1 MKTTQSGSR
10 HLHRCAI
17 FLFAMLAVP
26 ALAWAATP
34 GSGARIIRVDETSEQ
49 EYCING
55 RSDEIFLHLRSF
67 VAGKDRNIFKE
78 DASIGM
84 VIDTTV
90 SGDVRRQPEK
100 ISFPIAFQATVRNYG
115 EGLVSIPI
123 EKGILSS
130 FALSDGDARYSQV
143 DLSFRFVKVQED
155 TTIGRAIKSLAT
167 VSEDFSLPTELFG
180 ASFQMYASIASS
192 LIDNVFTD
200 NRNST
205 QDPLASIVLAF
216 DPDGTCSNLLFE
228 KTGTKAV
235 VMGTE
240 GREQDGIVDI
250 GQMNSYCF
258 QTELRPAFE
267 VWFWKRQ
274 AGVCEGRPA
283 DARQLR
289 NPHFGFYVT
298 ARPIDPEAPTRGDR
312 EARMLDLCRAHGL
325 TDPELCGG
333 IAPGT

>member
-1 MKTTQSGSR
+1 MKTTKSDLL
-10 HLHRCAI
+10 HLHRCAVFI
-17 FLFAMLAVP
+17 AAALAMP
-26 ALAWAATP
+26 ALACAAMP
-34 GSGARIIRVDETSEQ
+34 GSGAKIIRVDETSEQ

-55 RSDEIFLHLRSF
+55 RTDEVFVHMRSF
-67 VAGKDRNIFKE
+67 VAGKDRNVFKE
-78 DASIGM
+78 DGSIGM

-100 ISFPIAFQATVRNYG
+100 ISFPIAFQATVRNYQ

-123 EKGILSS
+123 EKGILSG
-130 FALSDGDARYSQV
+130 FALSDGDSRYSQV

-155 TTIGRAIKSLAT
+155 TTVGRAIKSLAT
-167 VSEDFSLPTELFG
+167 VAEDYSLPADLF
-180 ASFQMYASIASS
+180 APSFQMYASIASS

-216 DPDGTCSNLLFE
+216 DPDGSCNNLLFE

-235 VMGTE
+235 VMGMD

-250 GQMNSYCF
+250 DQMNSYCF
-258 QTELRPAFE
+258 QTELRPSFE
-267 VWFWKRQ
+267 VWFWKRVGG
-274 AGVCEGRPA
+274 ACTSRPD

-312 EARMLDLCRAHGL
+312 EAGMLDLCAAHGL

>member
-1 MKTTQSGSR
+1 MKTTRSDLGY
-10 HLHRCAI
+10 LHRCAI
-17 FLFAMLAVP
+17 FLTS
-26 ALAWAATP
+26 ALAMPTLACAAST
-34 GSGARIIRVDETSEQ
+34 GSGAKIIRVDETSAQ

-55 RSDEIFLHLRSF
+55 KTDEIFVHLRSF

-100 ISFPIAFQATVRNYG
+100 ISFPIAFQATVRNYR

-123 EKGILSS
+123 EKGILSG
-130 FALSDGDARYSQV
+130 FALSDGDARYSEV
-143 DLSFRFVKVQED
+143 DLSFRFITVEED
-155 TTIGRAIKSLAT
+155 TTIGRAIKSVASVT
-167 VSEDFSLPTELFG
+167 EDFSLPTELFG
-180 ASFQMYASIASS
+180 ASFQMYASVASS
-192 LIDNVFTD
+192 LIDNVFTN

-205 QDPLASIVLAF
+205 DPLASIVLAF
-216 DPDGTCSNLLFE
+216 DPDGSCDNLLFE

-235 VMGTE
+235 VMGAE

-250 GQMNSYCF
+250 DQINSYCF
-258 QTELRPAFE
+258 QTELRPSFE
-267 VWFWKRQ
+267 VWFWKR
-274 AGVCEGRPA
+274 AGGVCPDRPA

-298 ARPIDPEAPTRGDR
+298 ARSIDPEDPSRGDR
-312 EARMLDLCRAHGL
+312 EAGMLDLCEAHGL
-325 TDPELCGG
+325 TDPQLCGG
-333 IAPGT
+333 ISPGI

>member
-1 MKTTQSGSR
+1 MSNTRAGVLIFICSAV
-10 HLHRCAI
+10 AI
-17 FLFAMLAVP
+17 PILAC
-26 ALAWAATP
+26 AATP
-34 GSGARIIRVDETSEQ
+34 GSGAKIIRVDETSEQ

-55 RSDEIFLHLRSF
+55 RTDEIFVHLRSF
-67 VAGKDRNIFKE
+67 VAGKDRNVFKE
-78 DASIGM
+78 DGSIGM

-100 ISFPIAFQATVRNYG
+100 INFPVAFQATVRNYG

-143 DLSFRFVKVQED
+143 ELSFRFIKVQED

-167 VSEDFSLPTELFG
+167 VTEDYSLPAEIFG

-216 DPDGTCSNLLFE
+216 DPDGRCDNLLFE

-235 VMGTE
+235 VMAGE
-240 GREQDGIVDI
+240 GGDEDGVVDI
-250 GQMNSYCF
+250 NQMNSYCF
-258 QTELRPAFE
+258 QTELRPSFE
-267 VWFWKRQ
+267 VWFWKRA
-274 AGVCEGRPA
+274 AGVCADRPA
-283 DARQLR
+283 EARQLR

-312 EARMLDLCRAHGL
+312 EAGMLDLCAAHGL
-325 TDPELCGG
+325 TDPQLCGG
-333 IAPGT
+333 IASAN

>member
-1 MKTTQSGSR
+1 MHINAAGLRSTIVVVTT
-10 HLHRCAI
+10 L
-17 FLFAMLAVP
+17 AMP
-26 ALAWAATP
+26 ALACAATA
-34 GSGARIIRVDETSEQ
+34 GSGAKIIRVDETSEQ

-55 RSDEIFLHLRSF
+55 RTDEIFVHLRSF

-100 ISFPIAFQATVRNYG
+100 ISFPIAFQATVRNYR

-143 DLSFRFVKVQED
+143 DLSFRFIKVQED
-155 TTIGRAIKSLAT
+155 TTVGRAIKSLAT
-167 VSEDFSLPTELFG
+167 VAEDFSLPTDLFG
-180 ASFQMYASIASS
+180 PSFQMYASIASS

-235 VMGTE
+235 VMGADGPE
-240 GREQDGIVDI
+240 DDGIVDI
-250 GQMNSYCF
+250 DQMNSYCF

-267 VWFWKRQ
+267 VWFWKR
-274 AGVCEGRPA
+274 AGGVCEARP
-283 DARQLR
+283 DSARQLR
-289 NPHFGFYVT
+289 TPHFGFYLT
-298 ARPIDPEAPTRGDR
+298 ARPMDPDAPARGDR
-312 EARMLDLCRAHGL
+312 EAGMLDLCAAHGL
-325 TDPELCGG
+325 TDPQLCGG
-333 IAPGT
+333 IAP